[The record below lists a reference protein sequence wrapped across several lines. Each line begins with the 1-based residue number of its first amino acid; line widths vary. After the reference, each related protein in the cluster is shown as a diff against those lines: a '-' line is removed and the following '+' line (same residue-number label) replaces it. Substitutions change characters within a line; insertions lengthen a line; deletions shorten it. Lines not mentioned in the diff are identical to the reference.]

1 MQGLKS
7 LRRLWQKS
15 PGWRQFVN
23 WVAIVGSASVCLLL
37 LPMRLPGMSLLGVA
51 PNWLLI
57 WVVAWSIR
65 RSVLQGAI
73 AGIALGLIQDGMT
86 AHNPTHV
93 FGLMMVGILTARLQK
108 QRYLQED
115 FISVAL
121 IVFAMTIM
129 VETIAT
135 LQFGFWDSTANN
147 MATNTSSFPLEKL
160 SQVWQYHQQIALIS
174 AVISSLW
181 APAIYYPLNHWW
193 AKTQFSGS
201 RSII

>member
-1 MQGLKS
+1 MQGFKS
-7 LRRLWQKS
+7 LRHLWQKS

-23 WVAIVGSASVCLLL
+23 GVAIVGSASLCLLL
-37 LPMRLPGMSLLGVA
+37 LPMRLPGTVLLGIA

-57 WVVAWSIR
+57 WVVTWSIK

-73 AGIALGLIQDGMT
+73 AGITLGLIQDGMT

-135 LQFGFWDSTANN
+135 LQFGFLGE
-147 MATNTSSFPLEKL
+147 ATTYTFGLPLEKL
-160 SQVWQYHQQIALIS
+160 AEVWQHHQQIALIS

-181 APAIYYPLNHWW
+181 APVIYYPLNHWW
-193 AKTQFSGS
+193 TTTRFLSA
-201 RSII
+201 R

>member
-7 LRRLWQKS
+7 WHRLWQKS

-37 LPMRLPGMSLLGVA
+37 LPMRLPGMSLLGIA

-115 FISVAL
+115 FISIAL

-135 LQFGFWDSTANN
+135 LQFGFLES
-147 MATNTSSFPLEKL
+147 MATGTFGSPIEKL
-160 SQVWQYHQQIALIS
+160 AQVWQYHQQIALIS

-181 APAIYYPLNHWW
+181 APVIYYPLNHWW
-193 AKTQFSGS
+193 AKLQFSGS
-201 RSII
+201 RSTI

>member
-1 MQGLKS
+1 
-7 LRRLWQKS
+7 
-15 PGWRQFVN
+15 
-23 WVAIVGSASVCLLL
+23 
-37 LPMRLPGMSLLGVA
+37 MRLPGMSLLGVA

-57 WVVAWSIR
+57 WVVAWSIK

-73 AGIALGLIQDGMT
+73 AGITLGLIQDGMT
-86 AHNPTHV
+86 ADNPTHV

-135 LQFGFWDSTANN
+135 LQFGFLGE
-147 MATNTSSFPLEKL
+147 ATTYTFGLPLEKL
-160 SQVWQYHQQIALIS
+160 AEVWQYQQQIALIS

-181 APAIYYPLNHWW
+181 APVIYYPLNHWW
-193 AKTQFSGS
+193 AKTRFLGT
-201 RSII
+201 RSTI

>member
-23 WVAIVGSASVCLLL
+23 WVTIVSSASVCLLL

-73 AGIALGLIQDGMT
+73 AGIALGLVQDGMT

-135 LQFGFWDSTANN
+135 LQFGFWESGAAST
-147 MATNTSSFPLEKL
+147 FGLPLEKL
-160 SQVWQYHQQIALIS
+160 AQVWQYHQQIALIS

-181 APAIYYPLNHWW
+181 APVIYYPLNHWW
-193 AKTQFSGS
+193 TKTRFSGS
-201 RSII
+201 RLTI

>member
-7 LRRLWQKS
+7 LRHRWQKS
-15 PGWRQFVN
+15 PGWRQLIN
-23 WVAIVGSASVCLLL
+23 GVAIVGSASLCLLL
-37 LPMRLPGMSLLGVA
+37 LPMRLPGTVLLGIA

-57 WVVAWSIR
+57 WVVTWSIK

-73 AGIALGLIQDGMT
+73 AGITLGLIQDGMT

-135 LQFGFWDSTANN
+135 LQFGFLGE
-147 MATNTSSFPLEKL
+147 ATTYTFGLPLEKL
-160 SQVWQYHQQIALIS
+160 AEVWQHHQQIALIS

-181 APAIYYPLNHWW
+181 APVIYYPLNHWW
-193 AKTQFSGS
+193 TTTRFLGT
-201 RSII
+201 R